1 MSRDLFEQ
9 TATFRNSAFANLWE
23 CLPTGAKSGK
33 REAQKAFAKLRPAEQ
48 RAASEY
54 VAAYYGWWR
63 SANPQASWLHPS
75 TYINQRRWEDEA
87 WKPKN
92 EAAPSADRLK
102 FWADSITSGRYV
114 SPATC
119 GPALCRELVASGLVT
134 ERQVLERGLTL

>member
-1 MSRDLFEQ
+1 MHDLFGD
-9 TATFRNSAFANLWE
+9 TKTLRNAAFADLWE

-33 REAQKAFAKLRPAEQ
+33 KEAQKAFAKLKAADQ
-48 RAASEY
+48 RAASDH

-87 WKPKN
+87 WRP
-92 EAAPSADRLK
+92 APASVPSGDRLR
-102 FWADSITSGRYV
+102 FWADSIASGRYV

-119 GPALCRELVASGLVT
+119 GPALCRELVSAGLVT
-134 ERQVLERGLTL
+134 ERQVLERGLSL